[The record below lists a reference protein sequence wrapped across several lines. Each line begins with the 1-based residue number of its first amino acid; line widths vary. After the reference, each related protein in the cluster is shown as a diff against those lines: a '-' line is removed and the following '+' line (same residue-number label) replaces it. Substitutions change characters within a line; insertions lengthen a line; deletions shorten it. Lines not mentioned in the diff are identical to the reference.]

1 MLLLVVM
8 FIIECIL
15 VDNMHPLETNVVGVL
30 KDIPILN
37 DLFLLLV
44 VHVVLALGLLL
55 FIIYNPAFSVVRVQR
70 IFYKPSISQHNHCR
84 NLRLVTLPL
93 IALAF

>member
-1 MLLLVVM
+1 
-8 FIIECIL
+8 
-15 VDNMHPLETNVVGVL
+15 
-30 KDIPILN
+30 
-37 DLFLLLV
+37 
-44 VHVVLALGLLL
+44 
-55 FIIYNPAFSVVRVQR
+55 VQR